1 MKSIIRMNQL
11 AGLITESQ
19 ATKML
24 KILNE
29 DSRSSILDYIEEYIG
44 ADENEFKNDSEDYS
58 DEDGNV
64 EFTIP
69 FDEITRKPSSDA
81 EILRNM
87 LTQNKIAIV
96 RDTLDKDGGDSYTL
110 LKVRYRDLLNYIN
123 RQ

>member
-24 KILNE
+24 KVLNE

>member
-81 EILRNM
+81 EIIRNM
-87 LTQNKIAIV
+87 LKQNGIDIV